1 MRIYEAAKQFGIDS
15 REIMEKMKAKGVEV
29 KTHMSKIDPGILAEL
44 EAKAKNAGVAPQAEA
59 QKAKQEPEKK
69 SEPEKKAEPI
79 KIPEAV
85 KAAPAPVLKPVQTV
99 KKAEVQAKKE
109 TPPAPVVKEE
119 PVEVPE
125 SATTVQTEEI
135 KPEVVEINKGIT
147 VAEFAA
153 KIEVKATEII
163 KKLFGLGVISTMNQG
178 LGEEELQIL
187 ASEYGKEIKFK
198 EVFGDDAFE
207 TEDEETGTLKH
218 RAPIVTIMGHVDHGK
233 TSLLDAVRE
242 SNLID
247 KETGGITQRIGAY
260 RVKTEHGEIVFIDTP
275 GHAAFTA
282 MRARGAKVTDIVIL
296 LVAADDGIM
305 PQTVEAI
312 DHAKAAGAPIIVAIN
327 KIDKEGANSDKVKQE
342 LTKYGLV
349 PEEWGGKTQIAMIS
363 AKKRIGIKE
372 LLEKILLE
380 AEILELKTATDTR
393 AVGTIIESKLEK
405 GKGPVGTVLLQKGT
419 LKVGDAFLTNY
430 TYGKVKALIDDHGIR
445 HKEVKAVMPIEILGF
460 ETVPN
465 AGDKFKVFESEKEVK
480 NIAMRRSNDL
490 RRMGEDKKRK
500 KITLE
505 DLHKKIEQGAEK
517 KLNLI
522 LKGDSGG
529 TNEALADALTRL
541 SGEGGINVNIIHK
554 DVGDINEN
562 DVLLADASD
571 AVVIGFFVSALPAAR
586 ELAAKEGVEIKIY
599 HLIHEAV
606 DSIKAAMEGLLEP
619 EYEEVKIGEAEV
631 RQVFKIESEKIVIAG
646 SYMKSGKGY
655 HDSVVVIHRGGR
667 EFMRSKVQ
675 SLKRFKDSVK
685 EVKEGYE
692 CGLIIENYAEPLAG
706 DTASFYELV
715 QKVKKL

>member
-1 MRIYEAAKQFGIDS
+1 MRIYEAAKKLGIDS
-15 REIMEKMKAKGVEV
+15 KIIMEKMRAKGLDV
-29 KTHMSKIDPGILAEL
+29 KTHMNKIDEEVFAEL
-44 EAKAKNAGVAPQAEA
+44 DAKAVQDKKEEAPKAA
-59 QKAKQEPEKK
+59 QTEPEKK
-69 SEPEKKAEPI
+69 VEAKKQP
-79 KIPEAV
+79 
-85 KAAPAPVLKPVQTV
+85 APAPENK
-99 KKAEVQAKKE
+99 
-109 TPPAPVVKEE
+109 KEE
-119 PVEVPE
+119 PQHAPVP
-125 SATTVQTEEI
+125 V
-135 KPEVVEINKGIT
+135 KPAEAQPAAKAEVVEINKGIT

-153 KIEVKATEII
+153 KIEVKPTEII

-178 LGEEELQIL
+178 LGPEELQIL
-187 ASEYGKEIKFK
+187 ASEYGKEVRFK
-198 EVFGDDAFE
+198 EVFGDDIFE
-207 TEDEETGTLKH
+207 TEAEESGTPVK

-260 RVKTEHGEIVFIDTP
+260 RVKTPQGEIIFIDTP

-282 MRARGAKVTDIVIL
+282 MRARGAKVTDIVII

-327 KIDKEGANSDKVKQE
+327 KIDKDGANPDKVKQE
-342 LTKYGLV
+342 LTKYNLV
-349 PEEWGGKTQIAMIS
+349 PEEWGGKTQIALIS
-363 AKKRIGIKE
+363 AKKRLGISE
-372 LLEKILLE
+372 LLDKILLE
-380 AEILELKTATDTR
+380 AEMMELKTVREIR
-393 AVGTIIESKLEK
+393 AAGTVIESRLEK
-405 GKGPVGTVLLQKGT
+405 GKGPVGTILLQKGT
-419 LKVGDAFLTNY
+419 LKVGDAFLTNF
-430 TYGKVKALIDDHGIR
+430 TYGKVKALIDDHGVR
-445 HKEVKAVMPIEILGF
+445 HKEIKAVMPIEVLGF
-460 ETVPN
+460 ESVPN

-480 NIAMRRSNDL
+480 NIAMRRNSDL
-490 RRMGEDKKRK
+490 RRLVEEKKRK

-529 TNEALADALTRL
+529 TNEALADALARL
-541 SGEGGINVNIIHK
+541 SGEGGININIIHK

-562 DVLLADASD
+562 DILLADASD

-619 EYEEVKIGEAEV
+619 EYEDVKIGEAEV
-631 RQVFKIESEKIVIAG
+631 RQVFKIESENIVIAG
-646 SYMKSGKGY
+646 SYMKAGKAY
-655 HDSVVVIHRGGR
+655 HDSIVVIYRGGR
-667 EFMRSKVQ
+667 EFMKSRVS

-692 CGLIIENYAEPLAG
+692 CGLIIENYAEPLAN
-706 DTASFYELV
+706 DQVLFYEAV
-715 QKVKKL
+715 QKVRKL

>member
-1 MRIYEAAKQFGIDS
+1 MRIHEAAKQYGIDS
-15 REIMEKMKAKGVEV
+15 KVIMEKMKAKGIEV
-29 KTHMSKIDPGILAEL
+29 KTHMSKIDEGVLAEL
-44 EAKAKNAGVAPQAEA
+44 QAQPSPVNKEEAPKQAEPV
-59 QKAKQEPEKK
+59 KAAEAPKQA
-69 SEPEKKAEPI
+69 S
-79 KIPEAV
+79 PEAV
-85 KAAPAPVLKPVQTV
+85 PVKKEEAPKQAAPAKAAEAPKQASPEAAPV
-99 KKAEVQAKKE
+99 KKEEEPEAAPAAEAPAE
-109 TPPAPVVKEE
+109 EMPAP
-119 PVEVPE
+119 
-125 SATTVQTEEI
+125 

-147 VAEFAA
+147 VAEFAV
-153 KIEVKATEII
+153 KIEVKPTEII

-187 ASEYGKEIKFK
+187 ASEYGKELKFK

-207 TEDEETGTLKH
+207 TEEEETGNPVR

-260 RVKTEHGEIVFIDTP
+260 RVKTEQGEIIFIDTP

-282 MRARGAKVTDIVIL
+282 MRARGAKVTDVVIL

-327 KIDKEGANSDKVKQE
+327 KIDKEGANPDKVKQE
-342 LTKYGLV
+342 LTKYNLV
-349 PEEWGGKTQIAMIS
+349 PEEWGGKTQIALIS
-363 AKKRIGIKE
+363 AKKRIGISE

-380 AEILELKTATDTR
+380 AEMLDLKTAIDTR
-393 AVGTIIESKLEK
+393 ATGTVIESKLEK
-405 GKGPVGTVLLQKGT
+405 GKGPVGTILLQKGT
-419 LKVGDAFLTNY
+419 LRVGDAFLTNY
-430 TYGKVKALIDDHGIR
+430 TFGRVKALIDDHGVR
-445 HKEVKAVMPIEILGF
+445 HKEIKAVMPIEVLGF
-460 ETVPN
+460 SSVPN

-490 RRMGEDKKRK
+490 RRLGEDKKRK

-529 TNEALADALTRL
+529 TNEALSDALTRL
-541 SGEGGINVNIIHK
+541 SGDGGININIIHK

-571 AVVIGFFVSALPAAR
+571 AVIIGFFVSALPAAR
-586 ELAAKEGVEIKIY
+586 ELAVKEGVEIKIY

-619 EYEEVKIGEAEV
+619 EYEEVKIGEAEI
-631 RQVFKIESEKIVIAG
+631 RQVFKIESESIVIAG
-646 SYMKSGKGY
+646 SYMKTGKAY
-655 HDSVVVIHRGGR
+655 HDSIVVIHRGGR
-667 EFMRSKVQ
+667 ELMKSKVS

-692 CGLIIENYAEPLAG
+692 CGLIIENYSEPLAN
-706 DTASFYELV
+706 DQAVFYESV
-715 QKVKKL
+715 QKVRKL